1 MKKAVAYCRYSTD
14 LQKEVSIEDQIAL
27 CEQIAARHGF
37 KIVEVF
43 SDRAKSGASMFER
56 DGLLAL
62 MQASKLRKFDAVVT
76 ESLSR
81 LSRDQ
86 EDTAAI

>member
-43 SDRAKSGASMFER
+43 SDRR
-56 DGLLAL
+56 RILLVAR
-62 MQASKLRKFDAVVT
+62 QA
-76 ESLSR
+76 
-81 LSRDQ
+81 
-86 EDTAAI
+86 